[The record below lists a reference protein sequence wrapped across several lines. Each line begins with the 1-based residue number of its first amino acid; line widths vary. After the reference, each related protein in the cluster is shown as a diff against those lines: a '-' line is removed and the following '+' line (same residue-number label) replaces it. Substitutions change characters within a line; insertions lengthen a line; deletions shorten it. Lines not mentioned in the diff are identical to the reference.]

1 MREFSEQEL
10 VRREKLN
17 KIRDLGID
25 PFGHKYDV
33 TDYSLDIKE
42 KYAGLSHDE
51 LEEKNIMVRVAGR
64 IKKNGRRVGRDHN
77 EITRG

>member
-10 VRREKLN
+10 VRREKMN
-17 KIRDLGID
+17 KIRDWGID

-42 KYAGLSHDE
+42 KYAGLNHE
-51 LEEKNIMVRVAGR
+51 KFEEKKYYGSGCW
-64 IKKNGRRVGRDHN
+64 KNYVY
-77 EITRG
+77 